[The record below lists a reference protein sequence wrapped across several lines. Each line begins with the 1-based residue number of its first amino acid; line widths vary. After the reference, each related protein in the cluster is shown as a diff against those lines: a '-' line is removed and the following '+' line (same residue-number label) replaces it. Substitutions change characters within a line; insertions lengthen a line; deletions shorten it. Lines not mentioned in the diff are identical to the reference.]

1 MYLDSKKPSA
11 KAAVDLRFEPLL
23 DSDEAASLLKIHPK
37 TLQRMAR
44 RGAITGIQ
52 VGKLWRFRA
61 SELEQWLHGKIAS

>member
-11 KAAVDLRFEPLL
+11 KAAVGLRFEPLL

-44 RGAITGIQ
+44 KGEITGIH
-52 VGKLWRFRA
+52 VGKLWRFRV
-61 SELEQWLHGKIAS
+61 SDLEQWLNRGIAS